1 MKFPQMG
8 FLANGKYKKIINFL
22 YVFFFGGIGLFVVY
36 LLAVNFNLFWLF
48 GRMPSVEDLDN
59 PKSEI
64 ASEVISSDGVV
75 LGKFFY
81 ENRSPAD
88 FEELSP
94 KLIDA
99 LIATEDVRFTKHGGI
114 DARSMIRVF
123 TGLATLN
130 PSGGGSTISQQLAKN
145 LFRLRRDDS
154 FESFLYKVPGVRT
167 LIIKTK
173 EWITAV
179 KLERRYTKPEI
190 MKMYLD
196 TIEFSSGAHGIKSA
210 TKTYFQKNP
219 SELTTNEAA
228 LLVGMI
234 QNPSRFNPKF
244 RPHLAKPRRNT
255 VLAQMVKYGKLSKDE
270 FDQLKEED
278 IELNYSPESQN
289 NGPAP
294 HFREYLKAWAK
305 KEITK
310 YGYKPED
317 LYNKGFKIY
326 TTIDSRMQ
334 NYAEEAVNDHMV
346 SQQKIFYE
354 HWKGR
359 NPWVERRNAETSA
372 AGYREIPGF
381 IERVARRTAVY
392 RQLKKELGNDEK
404 KIFAEMEKKEEMR
417 ILVLEDGAYVE
428 KDTVISHMDSLRHYK
443 KFLHMSMMAMDPRN
457 GHIKAWVGDINFK
470 YFKYDM
476 VEQGKRQPGSTFKPF
491 VYVTAIDNG
500 FSTCEVVV
508 DEPVTF
514 GAEDGLVGT
523 TYTPKNA
530 NGKYTYKPLTLRR
543 ALGQSVNSVSARLIK
558 QFKPSNVIKMAKQ
571 LGIESELANSPSL
584 CLGVSEVSL
593 YEMLGGY
600 SVFANG
606 GKYTEPLFVTRIE
619 DKHGELIREY
629 LPDQKEVLSA
639 ETAYKMIHLMRGST
653 QGGGTSA
660 GLARYG
666 LLSGNEVAGKTGTT
680 SNFSDGWFMGLTQNL
695 IAGVWS
701 GADDRAVHFRSL
713 YHGQGGRMSLPA
725 YGKFMQKVYEDEDL
739 EYKKTSFNVPA
750 GIRISGDCIFS
761 PGETYM
767 PPSDSTRQKY
777 TSPAKIVPEEEE
789 DML

>member
-8 FLANGKYKKIINFL
+8 FLAKGKFKKLINFL
-22 YVFFFGGIGLFVVY
+22 YVSFFGGIALFVLY
-36 LLAVNFNLFWLF
+36 LVAVNFNFLWLF
-48 GRMPSVEDLDN
+48 GKMPSVEDLDN

-154 FESFLYKVPGVRT
+154 FESFLYDIPVVRT

-210 TKTYFQKNP
+210 CKTYFQKSP
-219 SELTTNEAA
+219 SDLTTNEAA

-244 RPHLAKPRRNT
+244 RPQYAKPRRNI
-255 VLAQMVKYGKLSKDE
+255 VLSQMVRYGKLSKDE

-278 IELNYSPESQN
+278 IVLNYSPESQN

-294 HFREYLKAWAK
+294 HFREFLKAWAK

-310 YGYKPED
+310 YGYEPED
-317 LYNKGFKIY
+317 IYNKGFKFY

-334 NYAEEAVNDHMV
+334 AYAEEAVHDHMV
-346 SQQKIFYE
+346 NQQKIFYE

-359 NPWVERRNAETSA
+359 NPWVQRRNSETSA
-372 AGYREIPGF
+372 GGYEEIPGF
-381 IERVARRTAVY
+381 IERVAKRTAAY
-392 RQLKKELGNDEK
+392 RELRKKFGDDED
-404 KIFAEMEKKEEMR
+404 KIFAEMEKKEEMT
-417 ILVLEDGAYVE
+417 ILVLENGDYVE
-428 KDTVISHMDSLRHYK
+428 KDTLISHMDSLRHYK

-457 GHIKAWVGDINFK
+457 GNIKAWVGDINFK
-470 YFKYDM
+470 YFKYDK
-476 VEQGKRQPGSTFKPF
+476 VEQSKRQPGSTFKPF

-523 TYTPKNA
+523 TYTPKNS
-530 NGKYTYKPLTLRR
+530 NGKYTYRPLTLRK
-543 ALGQSVNSVSARLIK
+543 ALGESVNSVSARLIK
-558 QFKPSNVIKMAKQ
+558 QFKPINVINMAHQ
-571 LGIESELANSPSL
+571 LGIKSELDNSPSL
-584 CLGVSEVSL
+584 CLGVSDVSL

-639 ETAYKMIHLMRGST
+639 ETAYKMIHLMKGST
-653 QGGGTSA
+653 LPGGTSA
-660 GLARYG
+660 RLARYDV
-666 LLSGNEVAGKTGTT
+666 LSNNEVAGKTGTT

-701 GADDRAVHFRSL
+701 GADDRAIHFRSISL
-713 YHGQGGRMSLPA
+713 GQGSRMSLPA
-725 YGKFMQKVYEDEDL
+725 FGMFMQKVYADEDL
-739 EYKKTSFNVPA
+739 EYKKSKFEVPP
-750 GIRISGDCIFS
+750 GIRVSGDCIFS
-761 PGETYM
+761 PGESYS

-777 TSPAKIVPEEEE
+777 VNPATIQPEDEEE
-789 DML
+789 ML